1 VEEGKAELEATTK
14 EFQRFEKDLQFLTHR
29 TSSNRVWIDGLVHQI
44 QLMAHGSG
52 IINAPL
58 PIENP
63 NNMLAG

>member
-1 VEEGKAELEATTK
+1 VEEGKVELEAIIK

-29 TSSNRVWIDGLVHQI
+29 TLSNRIWIDGLVHKI

-63 NNMLAG
+63 NNMLA